1 MPTVASTDGV
11 TLAVHDLG
19 GDGPPLLLS
28 HATGFHAMVW
38 KPLAAALGHRFHC
51 WAVDYRGHGD
61 ASSPAD
67 AVAWEGYGE
76 DALAV
81 VHDLGLRGALAIG
94 HSMGGAALLMAEIA
108 ETGTFRGIVAYE
120 PIVFPPVPE
129 DDGLDGGQSE
139 RPSLAGGAR
148 KRRAVFGSK
157 QAAYDNFASKPPLDV
172 FTPEALRAYVD
183 HGFADTPDGRVRLK
197 CDPEHEARTYEMGP
211 RHHTFE
217 HLGRVRCP
225 VLVIGGNPDGNP
237 PGPSPRWWRNTCRV
251 PGSCCSANSVTS
263 VRCRTPSVLAAL
275 VEAFA
280 DELDVGAGLTRR
292 RTRPAGC
299 SAGCSAGHGGGHLP
313 HEHLGPAGSG
323 GEPG

>member
-38 KPLAAALGHRFHC
+38 KPLAAALGHRFRC

-81 VHDLGLRGALAIG
+81 VHALGLRGALAIG

-108 ETGTFRGIVAYE
+108 EPGTFRGIVAYE
-120 PIVFPPVPE
+120 PIVFPPAPQ
-129 DDGLDGGQSE
+129 DDGQDDGQDGAQSV

-148 KRRAVFGSK
+148 KRRSVFGSK

-183 HGFADTPDGRVRLK
+183 HGFADTPDGQVRLK

-217 HLGRVRCP
+217 HLGRVGCP

-237 PGPSPRWWRNTCRV
+237 PGAIAAVVAEHLPHARFVLLGELGHFGPMQDPERV
-251 PGSCCSANSVTS
+251 
-263 VRCRTPSVLAAL
+263 AAL

-280 DELDVGAGLTRR
+280 DELD
-292 RTRPAGC
+292 
-299 SAGCSAGHGGGHLP
+299 
-313 HEHLGPAGSG
+313 AGSA
-323 GEPG
+323 